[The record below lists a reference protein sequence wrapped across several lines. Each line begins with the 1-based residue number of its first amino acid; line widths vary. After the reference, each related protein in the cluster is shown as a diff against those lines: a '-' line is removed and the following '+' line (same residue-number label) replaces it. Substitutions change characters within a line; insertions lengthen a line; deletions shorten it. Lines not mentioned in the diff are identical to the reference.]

1 MKIYSPY
8 AEMENAA
15 GMISDS
21 DNARLLIRHSI
32 RFDNPV
38 NNDYDPLLLTPEGI
52 ELAKKIGSVIDR
64 PIGECLSS
72 TIKRCV
78 QTARYICEGVDKK
91 YCAEIPEIRETK
103 ILADTLGATNANVG
117 WCEYF
122 HYLQIGNKEM
132 CRGVTLEME
141 IKRLIDTVFLT
152 KGEAGKLDLICTHDS
167 HIIIAASALFDLRTG
182 LDGHDWCRYTEGL
195 FFTGTRND
203 FTAFWRG
210 EKRRFVDYLI

>member
-91 YCAEIPEIRETK
+91 YDGTFIVPFAQ
-103 ILADTLGATNANVG
+103 ANIG
-117 WCEYF
+117 WHEYF

-210 EKRRFVDYLI
+210 EKRHFVDYMI